1 MDLHKLTVA
10 KRLGIGFGL
19 VSILL
24 LIVIGMSLSSMRQIQ
39 DRMVEITKV
48 NDVETRLAQTMDL
61 TVTERAL
68 ALRNLILLK
77 EEKEIQIEIKRLSD
91 QEKKYATAMD
101 KLNQM
106 FNSVATTAPEE
117 KALLEQI
124 RKQGELA
131 LPFIQRAASLALAQ
145 QQDDAYQLLRYE
157 FRPVQKKWWE
167 LIRQLIKLE
176 EDQNTAAVAAAD
188 TAYADARKLML
199 GTGALALLT
208 SVIAALLITRSVVR
222 QLGCEPEEAVSIA
235 GEIAA
240 GNLAVAIHPA
250 ADDKHS
256 LLFAM
261 ASMRDGLTRIVSQV
275 HASTETIASAAGQI
289 ASGNLDLSS
298 RTEQQASTLEE
309 TASSMEELTS
319 TVRLN
324 NDHARQAN
332 GLAESASSVAAKGG
346 AVVAQVVDTMAAI
359 DTSARKIV
367 DIIAVIDGIA
377 FQTNILALNAAV
389 EAARAGEQGKGF
401 AVVATEVRSLA
412 QRSAAAAKEIKELIG
427 DSVDKVQAGNKLV
440 EQAGATM
447 NEVVDS
453 VKRVT
458 AIMSEIMQA
467 SQEQSSG
474 IEQINTAVT
483 QMDDVTQQNA
493 ALVEEAAAAAAAM
506 QDQVN
511 SLNEVVS
518 VFRIE
523 ASQRTAP
530 RPALAAVTPI
540 RPAIAAPAARKP
552 VAAPALPAA
561 PAAPAARKG
570 SARASQPVAAGGDWE
585 EF

>member
-1 MDLHKLTVA
+1 MNLRNMTVA

-19 VSILL
+19 VSVLL
-24 LIVIGMSLSSMRQIQ
+24 LVVIGMALSSMRQIQ
-39 DRMVEITKV
+39 ERMNEITKV

-77 EEKEIQIEIKRLSD
+77 EEKEIQIEIKRIAD
-91 QEKKYATAMD
+91 QEKKYANAMD
-101 KLNQM
+101 KLNGM
-106 FNSVATTAPEE
+106 FSTLSTTAPEE
-117 KALLEQI
+117 KSLLEQI
-124 RKQGELA
+124 RKQGEQA
-131 LPFIQRAASLALAQ
+131 GPFIQRAASLALSQ
-145 QQDDAYQLLRYE
+145 QQDEAYKLLRYD
-157 FRPVQKKWWE
+157 FRPVQKKWWD

-176 EDQNTAAVAAAD
+176 EDQNTEAVANAESSYD
-188 TAYADARKLML
+188 DARKLML
-199 GTGALALLT
+199 VAGILAVLT
-208 SVIAALLITRSVVR
+208 SVAAAWLITRSVLR
-222 QLGCEPEEAVSIA
+222 QLGCEPEQAVQIA

-240 GNLAVAIHPA
+240 GNLAVSIHPA
-250 ADDKHS
+250 AGDKSS

-261 ASMRDGLTRIVSQV
+261 QSMRDGLTRIVSQV
-275 HASTETIASAAGQI
+275 HASTETIASAATQI

-324 NDHARQAN
+324 TDHARQAN

-359 DTSARKIV
+359 DNSARKIV

-401 AVVATEVRSLA
+401 AVVATEVRNLA

-440 EQAGATM
+440 EQAGTTM
-447 NEVVDS
+447 HEVVAS

-458 AIMSEIMQA
+458 DIMSEIMLA

-493 ALVEEAAAAAAAM
+493 ALVEEAAAAAQAM

-523 ASQRTAP
+523 TSQRAVA
-530 RPALAAVTPI
+530 RPVPAAAKVTPI
-540 RPAIAAPAARKP
+540 RSTLAK
-552 VAAPALPAA
+552 A
-561 PAAPAARKG
+561 PAAPRLAHSQPAPVRKAAAR
-570 SARASQPVAAGGDWE
+570 SAQPAVAGDWE